1 MMDEP
6 RAMPQPKRSPR
17 MPAAITYVAITGTI
31 PIIFFFFC
39 LRVDIFSK
47 IKNKKFKNDRDG
59 DTNEFCSPRQ
69 YVIYKGRN

>member
-1 MMDEP
+1 
-6 RAMPQPKRSPR
+6 MPQPKRSPR

-31 PIIFFFFC
+31 PIIFFLFKSRHLF
-39 LRVDIFSK
+39 K
-47 IKNKKFKNDRDG
+47 KKKKKFKNDRDG

>member
-1 MMDEP
+1 MDEP

-31 PIIFFFFC
+31 PIIFLFKSRH
-39 LRVDIFSK
+39 LLK
-47 IKNKKFKNDRDG
+47 KKKNFKNDRDG

-69 YVIYKGRN
+69 YVVIYK